1 MAKPRR
7 RRERGKIRREAE
19 ATKEPRIDRRAHRR
33 LLRFLNAARRAED
46 LLSPPS
52 QAIQVMPERYTFK
65 GPDFHEAM
73 QGAESEAPKA
83 EALIDVKL
91 ARQLIEWREK
101 NTALYGFVNIKQVV
115 DLLPAQVLAHL
126 LSICGPASHG
136 RWDAP
141 LDIPSGYDRPV
152 HAALVRAANGIGKV
166 LFFGLPSGNNTFLWN
181 PNASGPGAFSA
192 PTNQPT
198 DSLFCSGHSFLSD
211 GKLLVVGGGGDG
223 TVTPHHN
230 HGWKFDPMTAK
241 WVRTAGNGTPGNGD
255 MNFSRWYPTC
265 VTLGDEPGRVLVV
278 NGVDGIADQKME
290 MYFESSDRFEPV
302 WGPGGPGDT
311 TADRSFPQLYPG
323 LHLLP
328 GAEIFY
334 TPTGWHS
341 GGCSGP
347 SDYPAARPSAY
358 FTFSSTSPPVTGSWT
373 NVGPIAVSPAL
384 PGPAEDAIDRV
395 KGMAVLLLQT
405 TYPYVQIMVVGGGE
419 DPTSTTTYQMI
430 NLSEL
435 DPEWGSPLPL
445 PGGLSRVNVNLVLL
459 PNGTVFMCGGREL
472 GGMPSS
478 GGACWIYD
486 PPMST
491 WYEMDELSNGRRYH
505 SVAVLLPNGKVMV
518 AGNECPP
525 DRTIEVFTPP
535 YLFNADGSPAA
546 RPTITSLPDLVHHG
560 ACFAIHTPDAPH
572 IGRVVFVR
580 PMAVTHQTDS
590 EQRVIPLSFARTG
603 ATTLKARAPNGWH
616 PHAIAPRGYYMLFI
630 LNSNGVPSEGKFI
643 YLH

>member
-1 MAKPRR
+1 
-7 RRERGKIRREAE
+7 
-19 ATKEPRIDRRAHRR
+19 
-33 LLRFLNAARRAED
+33 
-46 LLSPPS
+46 
-52 QAIQVMPERYTFK
+52 MPERYTFK

-73 QGAESEAPKA
+73 ESAERKVPKA
-83 EALIDVKL
+83 ETLIDVKL
-91 ARQLIEWREK
+91 ARQLIEWREE
-101 NTALYGFVNIKQVV
+101 NALLHGFVNIKQLV
-115 DLLPAQVLAHL
+115 DLIPAHVLAHL

-136 RWDAP
+136 RWDPP

-152 HAALVRAANGIGKV
+152 HGALVRTATGVGNV

-181 PNASGPGAFSA
+181 PNATGPGAFSA
-192 PTNQPT
+192 PTNQPA

-230 HGWKFDPMTAK
+230 RGWKFDPTAVM
-241 WVRTAGNGTPGNGD
+241 WVRTAGNGAPGNGD
-255 MNFSRWYPTC
+255 MAFSRWYPTC

-278 NGVDGIADQKME
+278 DGNDGIAEQKME

-302 WGPGGPGDT
+302 WGPGGSGDT
-311 TADRSFPQLYPG
+311 SADRLFPQWYPG

-347 SDYPAARPSAY
+347 SDDPAARPSAY

-373 NVGPIAVSPAL
+373 NVGPIAVPPSL

-430 NLSEL
+430 NLSDL

-459 PNGTVFMCGGREL
+459 PDGTVFMSGGRDL
-472 GGMPSS
+472 GGTN
-478 GGACWIYD
+478 GGTCWIYD
-486 PPMST
+486 PLASA
-491 WYEMDELSNGRRYH
+491 WYEMDELSNERRYH
-505 SVAVLLPNGKVMV
+505 SVALLLPNGKVMV
-518 AGNECPP
+518 AGNECTS
-525 DRTIEVFTPP
+525 DRTIEVFSPP
-535 YLFNADGSPAA
+535 YLFKADGSPAV

-560 ACFAIHTPDAPH
+560 ASFAIDTPDALE

-590 EQRVIPLSFARTG
+590 EQRVIPLRFARTA
-603 ATTLKARAPNGWH
+603 ATTLTATAPNGWH